1 MVFLSTWLMVIP
13 VSYHRLVGKW
23 VVHSIDSDLEGDV
36 SFTIDYMD
44 EAGNEGAQVTI
55 TSDASLV
62 VFDRTAPQLSVS
74 IASDNPI
81 SHLSKPDDVV
91 TLTIFSSEYLYEA
104 PTVEIDGNT
113 ETVNP
118 QTQDTNYTA
127 ARSMV
132 SEDTQGELRLS

>member
-1 MVFLSTWLMVIP
+1 MRS
-13 VSYHRLVGKW
+13 S
-23 VVHSIDSDLEGDV
+23 
-36 SFTIDYMD
+36 
-44 EAGNEGAQVTI
+44 GNYI

-91 TLTIFSSEYLYEA
+91 TLTIVSSEYLYEA

-118 QTQDTNYTA
+118 QTQDTSYTA

-132 SEDTQGELRLS
+132 AEDTQGEIAFVIGVSWTGQEIL